1 MTEEFKNKPYLT
13 PNEVAQWM
21 MVSPVTVRGWAQ
33 KGLLQA
39 EVTPGGHR
47 RFRRE
52 EVGRF
57 ARQWNPVGNQGPLR
71 VLIVDDDRAVV
82 GFLRALL
89 EGGAHQTI
97 VETAYDGFDAGR
109 KVHTFFPDIVLL
121 DLMMPGIQGIE
132 VCRQIK
138 QLPGLANVRVIA
150 MSGYLSPENEAE
162 LLAAGAECCL
172 SKPIDTT
179 RLLKVMGLGET
190 QHASQRG

>member
-1 MTEEFKNKPYLT
+1 MKEEFNNKPYLT

-52 EVGRF
+52 EVERF
-57 ARQWNPVGNQGPLR
+57 ARQWNPAGNKGPLR

-82 GFLRALL
+82 GFLKELL
-89 EGGAHQTI
+89 EGEDDAHPVL
-97 VETAYDGFDAGR
+97 VEAAYDGFEAGR
-109 KVHTFFPDIVLL
+109 KIHTFLPNVVLL
-121 DLMMPGIQGIE
+121 DLMMPGIKGTD

-138 QLPGLANVRVIA
+138 QLPGHADVRVIA
-150 MSGYLSPENEAE
+150 MTGYLSSENETE

-172 SKPIDTT
+172 AKPLDTT
-179 RLLKVMGLGET
+179 RLLSLLGL
-190 QHASQRG
+190 AR